1 MTIVVAEKIIE
12 MFFIMLCGIVLFKT
26 GLIDNKTVPKL
37 SNILLMLFSPLMIF
51 QSYQMDFDGHLM
63 WGLGLTLIAALTT
76 FTVIIILTNILIRN
90 TEYSR
95 NGISISSAY
104 NMQKNRI
111 PVEKIALIYSNSG
124 FIGLP
129 LINGVIGQEGVFY
142 MTAYLTVFNLL
153 LWTHGVIV
161 MGGAG
166 DFKTICR
173 NLCALKLIIFPVSC
187 LVYIPFGT
195 LSAQHIVNDK

>member
-1 MTIVVAEKIIE
+1 MAIVVAEKIIE

-26 GLIDNKTVPKL
+26 GLIDDKTVPKL
-37 SNILLMLFSPLMIF
+37 SNILLMLVSPLMIF

-104 NMQKNRI
+104 NLQKTRI
-111 PVEKIALIYSNSG
+111 PVEKNCPYIFKQWFYRTTSYQWCHWPGRCFLYDSLPYCIQSVIMDSRRYS
-124 FIGLP
+124 
-129 LINGVIGQEGVFY
+129 
-142 MTAYLTVFNLL
+142 
-153 LWTHGVIV
+153 HGWS
-161 MGGAG
+161 
-166 DFKTICR
+166 R
-173 NLCALKLIIFPVSC
+173 
-187 LVYIPFGT
+187 
-195 LSAQHIVNDK
+195 

>member
-1 MTIVVAEKIIE
+1 MDI
-12 MFFIMLCGIVLFKT
+12 LCG
-26 GLIDNKTVPKL
+26 
-37 SNILLMLFSPLMIF
+37 
-51 QSYQMDFDGHLM
+51 
-63 WGLGLTLIAALTT
+63 GLGLTLIAALTT

-90 TEYSR
+90 TEYSK
-95 NGISISSAY
+95 NGISISSDY
-104 NMQKNRI
+104 NLQKIRI

-166 DFKTICR
+166 D
-173 NLCALKLIIFPVSC
+173 LKIYMQESLHTNHYS
-187 LVYIPFGT
+187 
-195 LSAQHIVNDK
+195 HIRWCYMLRYWHKNTCCYR

>member
-1 MTIVVAEKIIE
+1 MAIVVAEKIIE

-26 GLIDNKTVPKL
+26 GLIDDKTVPKL
-37 SNILLMLFSPLMIF
+37 SNILLMLVSPLMIF

-104 NMQKNRI
+104 NLQKTGRCFLYDSLPYCI
-111 PVEKIALIYSNSG
+111 QSVIMDSRRYS
-124 FIGLP
+124 
-129 LINGVIGQEGVFY
+129 
-142 MTAYLTVFNLL
+142 
-153 LWTHGVIV
+153 HGWS
-161 MGGAG
+161 
-166 DFKTICR
+166 R
-173 NLCALKLIIFPVSC
+173 
-187 LVYIPFGT
+187 
-195 LSAQHIVNDK
+195 

>member
-1 MTIVVAEKIIE
+1 MAIVVAEKIIE
-12 MFFIMLCGIVLFKT
+12 MVFIMLCGIVLYKT
-26 GLIDNKTVPKL
+26 GLIDYKTVPRL
-37 SNILLMLFSPLMIF
+37 SNILLMLVSPLMIF

-90 TEYSR
+90 TEYSK
-95 NGISISSAY
+95 NGISISSDY
-104 NMQKNRI
+104 NLQKNRI

-142 MTAYLTVFNLL
+142 MTAYLTVS
-153 LWTHGVIV
+153 
-161 MGGAG
+161 
-166 DFKTICR
+166 
-173 NLCALKLIIFPVSC
+173 II
-187 LVYIPFGT
+187 T
-195 LSAQHIVNDK
+195 D